1 MNPRELLSCWTF
13 VLLLVLRQ
21 HCQGK
26 VESETIFMLILVEF
40 LRENYE
46 CLGTWGMYNMVQVY
60 RNRCRRRTI
69 LSPPRMLSPGQNLLV
84 DSVPQDIIRLTSSRN
99 PPPPIHHGREQNSLA
114 DQKIRACSH
123 PAEHCMV
130 CIYYQSLVTP

>member
-1 MNPRELLSCWTF
+1 
-13 VLLLVLRQ
+13 
-21 HCQGK
+21 
-26 VESETIFMLILVEF
+26 MLILVEF

-84 DSVPQDIIRLTSSRN
+84 DFVPHGYNLLDLQQKS
-99 PPPPIHHGREQNSLA
+99 PPPPFIMEGNR
-114 DQKIRACSH
+114 IR
-123 PAEHCMV
+123 
-130 CIYYQSLVTP
+130 